1 MTTCSTTAFT
11 QLLKLLKP
19 RNHPVC
25 RLYDVEKL
33 GDAENAGLEN
43 VGMAKAR
50 VVKFCVV
57 VGYIRCQPS
66 DN

>member
-1 MTTCSTTAFT
+1 MTTRSTTAFT
-11 QLLKLLKP
+11 QLLKP

-33 GDAENAGLEN
+33 GDAENAGLEK